1 MTLSRDLS
9 DEPATARTEDG
20 FAERARDPYAGAFWR
35 ATIAYGNFLF
45 RFRNLVFPAVMV
57 LLFVAFQPAFLGGS
71 GDAWLNAFGLMIV
84 IAGQAVRVGVI
95 GLAYIKRGGLKKKV
109 YAENLVTEGVFAHC
123 RNPLYV
129 GNGLMMLGFFVI
141 HNSPWVYLLGGAFF
155 LYAYR
160 AIVAAEE
167 QFLHGKFGA
176 AYEAYCRDVPRWWIE
191 PRGLGRTF
199 QDMSFN
205 WRRVL
210 IKDYATAQTWLIT
223 VLGLIAYE
231 AVVAQ
236 GFAGA
241 QDILI
246 GIAIAAGVVFA
257 LALAVRVLKKS
268 KRLVE

>member
-1 MTLSRDLS
+1 MTLYREVS
-9 DEPATARTEDG
+9 DEART
-20 FAERARDPYAGAFWR
+20 ARARDPYAGAFWR
-35 ATIAYGNFLF
+35 VTIAYGNFLF
-45 RFRNLVFPAVMV
+45 RFRNVVFPVVMV
-57 LLFVAFQPAFLGGS
+57 LLFVAFQPAFAGGS
-71 GDAWLNAFGLMIV
+71 LASDAWLNALGLLIV
-84 IAGQAVRVGVI
+84 IAGQAVRAGVI

-129 GNGLMMLGFFVI
+129 GNFLMLAGYFVL

-167 QFLHGKFGA
+167 QYLHGKFGG

-199 QDMSFN
+199 QDMTFN

-210 IKDYATAQTWLIT
+210 LKDYATAQTWLIT
-223 VLGLIAYE
+223 VLGLLAYE

-236 GFAGA
+236 GVAGA
-241 QDILI
+241 RDTLI
-246 GIAIAAGVVFA
+246 GLAVAAAVVFA